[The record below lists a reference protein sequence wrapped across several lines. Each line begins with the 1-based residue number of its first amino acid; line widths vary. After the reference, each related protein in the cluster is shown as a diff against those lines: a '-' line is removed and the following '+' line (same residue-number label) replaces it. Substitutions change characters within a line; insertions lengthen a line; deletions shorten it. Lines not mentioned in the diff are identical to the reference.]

1 NDNLRGHLG
10 DDIYIFNKGDGLDTI
25 SEFEGNDTIKFGS
38 NLNADEIK
46 FTQNQNNLIIK
57 YSDQDQITITN
68 YFLGRTRSGDYIVE
82 NFELDD
88 GSILTSD
95 QINKIIQ
102 DFYALNT
109 QNNSEFDGFSF
120 SEIQNQSNLQ
130 IYG

>member
-1 NDNLRGHLG
+1 G

-38 NLNADEIK
+38 NLNANEIK
-46 FTQNQNNLIIK
+46 FTQNRNNLIIK

-102 DFYALNT
+102 DFHALNT

-120 SEIQNQSNLQ
+120 ADIQNNSNSLQ